1 MTPENE
7 KKTAFLDRY
16 KTAVMELTQIEK
28 QITQLR
34 LNALPGGVSYEG
46 MPHSGSGENRA
57 DLANYA
63 AKLDDLLMEAVRQ
76 RMHLIDELQTV
87 SRAIDHVK
95 DADSRILLRSKY
107 IDLMGWAEIAAL
119 MNYSEE
125 YVKRGKYGEAL
136 RNFEII

>member
-1 MTPENE
+1 
-7 KKTAFLDRY
+7 
-16 KTAVMELTQIEK
+16 
-28 QITQLR
+28 
-34 LNALPGGVSYEG
+34 